1 MAPASKTVN
10 LHPEN
15 YHPST
20 LEPTTFDVIVI
31 GSGPCGRQVA
41 SKTAAANLST
51 VIIEDE
57 LWGGDCPFWACMPSK
72 ALLRPGE
79 ALAAARQVGG
89 AKQLI
94 STDHKVDVN
103 GVFARRDK
111 IVHDYKDQFFVN
123 LSLNQKCSVV
133 RGKGSLLGEK
143 KGLVKNANG
152 QEKTLTAKD
161 AVIISTGSEPVIP
174 DIKGIYDVDFWTPRE
189 ATSVK
194 EVPEHLIIVGAGVV
208 GSEMATAF
216 ATYGSKVSVITPT
229 SEILPRYEPEAARR
243 VREALIEQNVEFH
256 LSSRAVEVWKENGAT
271 SVKLSSGTVITGST
285 VLLAAGRRPRT
296 KDIGLETIGITPTLD
311 VDPSM
316 LVKPVEGQWLYAV
329 GDTNMRSPM
338 THMGEYQGRIAASA
352 IIARARGQASLSSE
366 PWTEY
371 AATADSLAA
380 SQVVVTDPNLATV
393 GFTLAQALKRGIKAQ
408 AVDVDFNFPGA
419 WVYAE
424 FDYDGWARWVVDTEN
439 DVLVGATIV
448 GREAGDLLHASTVA
462 LIGQVQLDRLIHA
475 VPSFPTRSEVYGLL
489 VEKWSSMRNSK
500 KDERNAWE

>member
-1 MAPASKTVN
+1 MASASKTVN
-10 LHPEN
+10 LHPDN
-15 YHPST
+15 YLPSN

-41 SKTAAANLST
+41 SKTAAAGLST
-51 VIIEDE
+51 MIIEDE

-94 STDHKVDVN
+94 ENSRKVDID

-111 IVHDYKDQFFVN
+111 IVHDYTDQSFVN
-123 LSLNQKCSVV
+123 LSLKQKCSVV

-143 KGLVKNANG
+143 KVLVKNANG
-152 QEKTLTAKD
+152 QEKTLSARH
-161 AVIISTGSEPVIP
+161 AVVISTGSEPVIP
-174 DIKGIYDVDFWTPRE
+174 DIKGIHDIDFWTPRE

-194 EVPEHLIIVGAGVV
+194 EVPEHLIIIGAGVV

-229 SEILPRYEPEAARR
+229 SEILPRYEPEASRR
-243 VREALIEQNVEFH
+243 VREALIGQNVDFH
-256 LSSRAVEVWKENGAT
+256 LSSRVVEVWKQDANVC
-271 SVKLSSGTVITGST
+271 VKLSSGTIVTGST

-296 KDIGLETIGITPTLD
+296 KDIGLESIGVTPTLD

-316 LVKPVEGQWLYAV
+316 LVNPVEGQWLYAV
-329 GDTNMRSPM
+329 GDTNMRAPM

-352 IIARARGQASLSSE
+352 IIARSQGTKTLSSE
-366 PWTEY
+366 AWSEY

-393 GFTLAQALKRGIKAQ
+393 GLTLA
-408 AVDVDFNFPGA
+408 
-419 WVYAE
+419 
-424 FDYDGWARWVVDTEN
+424 
-439 DVLVGATIV
+439 
-448 GREAGDLLHASTVA
+448 
-462 LIGQVQLDRLIHA
+462 
-475 VPSFPTRSEVYGLL
+475 
-489 VEKWSSMRNSK
+489 
-500 KDERNAWE
+500 